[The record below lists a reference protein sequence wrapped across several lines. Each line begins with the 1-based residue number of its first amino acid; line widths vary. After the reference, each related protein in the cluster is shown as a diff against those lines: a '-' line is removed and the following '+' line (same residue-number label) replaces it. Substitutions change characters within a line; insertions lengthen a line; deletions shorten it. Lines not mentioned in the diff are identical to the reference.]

1 MGRIRNLSSGDMREG
16 RGGRKGRG
24 MVRVAFFFAFG
35 VLLRCAELHSDCED

>member
-1 MGRIRNLSSGDMREG
+1 MSWDAYEICQEVTCEG
-16 RGGRKGRG
+16 KGGQGRG